1 MASKILNNLGTAG
14 SQIGNSML
22 GVFGNKDA
30 AAKAASTVVEA
41 ESKGRGV
48 LGTAAH
54 LSGRVASKPFRMA
67 FNGGMY
73 VVSRPFVW
81 ADAIGGSVI
90 GGVGNFFAKNPKTAL
105 AGTAIVAGL
114 GVGHVMN
121 KRAERR
127 AQNEINELEMAQLRV
142 AQGQAQANTT
152 VSPADYAAMEA
163 RMRQGGQNGGFA
175 AGIQAERAAAQNVQ
189 GPAV

>member
-1 MASKILNNLGTAG
+1 MASKILSNAERAG
-14 SQIGNSML
+14 SQISQAVQ

-30 AAKAASTVVEA
+30 AQAALNTAEQAAKKSSAV
-41 ESKGRGV
+41 SKVMGGV
-48 LGTAAH
+48 GSALAWGP
-54 LSGRVASKPFRMA
+54 KKA
-67 FNGGMY
+67 FQGGMY
-73 VVSRPFVW
+73 VASRPFVW
-81 ADAIGGSVI
+81 ADAIGGKII
-90 GGVGNFFAKNPKTAL
+90 GGTGNFFAKNPKTAL
-105 AGTAIVAGL
+105 AGTAIAAGL

-142 AQGQAQANTT
+142 AQGQAQANTAVT
-152 VSPADYAAMEA
+152 PADYAAMEA

>member
-14 SQIGNSML
+14 SQIGNSVL

-30 AAKAASTVVEA
+30 AAKAANTVVEA
-41 ESKGRGV
+41 EAKGRGV

-54 LSGRVASKPFRMA
+54 FGGRVASKPFRMA

-73 VVSRPFVW
+73 VASRPFVW

-105 AGTAIVAGL
+105 AGTAIATGF
-114 GVGHVMN
+114 GIGHIMN
-121 KRAERR
+121 KRAERD
-127 AQNEINELEMAQLRV
+127 AQDQINQLEQAQLRV
-142 AQGQAQANTT
+142 AQAQANTVT
-152 VSPADYAAMEA
+152 PADYAAMEA

-175 AGIQAERAAAQNVQ
+175 AGVQAERAQGVQ